1 MKKSELRK
9 LIKEELLKED
19 MYDLESKLNSRP
31 NADSIPS
38 TSIKKRLMDTVDQ
51 FDSIIGKAI
60 NNGELDKD
68 TFHSLYGINSKF
80 FEVVDR
86 L

>member
-9 LIKEELLKED
+9 LIKEELFKED
-19 MYDLESKLNSRP
+19 MYDLESKLNSQ
-31 NADSIPS
+31 SS
-38 TSIKKRLMDTVDQ
+38 SSIKKRLMDTVDQ

>member
-19 MYDLESKLNSRP
+19 MYDLESKLNSQ
-31 NADSIPS
+31 PS

>member
-19 MYDLESKLNSRP
+19 MYDLESKLNSQ
-31 NADSIPS
+31 PS
-38 TSIKKRLMDTVDQ
+38 SSIKKRLMDTVDQ